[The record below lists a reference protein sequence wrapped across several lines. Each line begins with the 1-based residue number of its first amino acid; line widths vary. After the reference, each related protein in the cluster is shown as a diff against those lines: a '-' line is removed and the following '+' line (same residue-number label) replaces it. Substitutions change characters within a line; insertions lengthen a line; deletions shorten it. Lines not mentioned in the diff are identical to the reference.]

1 MSVGLGV
8 AATVGVGVGLGV
20 GSELGVGITLGV
32 GVGVGVGTGAG
43 EETLIPFDHTNFLP
57 DLIQVNLNP
66 FNVEVAPTLLH
77 GSPCFTAP
85 KAVFVIMSEPTTAA
99 TISRFTTR
107 MRKGKRRLYSDSTTE
122 SLGSLNWGGD

>member
-1 MSVGLGV
+1 
-8 AATVGVGVGLGV
+8 V
-20 GSELGVGITLGV
+20 GSELGVGITEGV

-66 FNVEVAPTLLH
+66 FTVEVAPTLLH
-77 GSPCFTAP
+77 GSLCFTAP

-107 MRKGKRRLYSDSTTE
+107 MRNCKRRLYSDSPTE
-122 SLGSLNWGGD
+122 SLGSLDWEGD

>member
-1 MSVGLGV
+1 
-8 AATVGVGVGLGV
+8 V
-20 GSELGVGITLGV
+20 GSELGVGITV
-32 GVGVGVGTGAG
+32 GAGVGTGAG
-43 EETLIPFDHTNFLP
+43 EETFIPFDHTNFLP

-85 KAVFVIMSEPTTAA
+85 KAVFVIISEPTTAA

-122 SLGSLNWGGD
+122 SLEALIGEVIENPRIYLTIWIA